1 MSEKIFIS
9 ESEYNLLVDF
19 LTYRTALSRYPE
31 VEIHEHIDD
40 CEYNVHNRLAYM
52 NSINVLNITRELPE
66 VVAEKFLSDFS
77 IFVTNNPIEN
87 SFELLR
93 DYAIVGRLRSL
104 DN

>member
-9 ESEYNLLVDF
+9 ESEYNLLIDF

-31 VEIHEHIDD
+31 TEPHDHVDD
-40 CEYNVHNRLAYM
+40 YEYNVHSRLAFM
-52 NSINVLNITRELPE
+52 NSTNILNITRELPE
-66 VVAEKFLSDFS
+66 VVAEKFLTDFA

-93 DYAIVGRLRSL
+93 DYAIIGRLRSL